1 MKLPFK
7 FTITNEIPLY
17 YLVDTGDVVTTPIL
31 TYLPPTIVDWNTLTL
46 NYKRDMTF
54 LGIIKGYSPQRI
66 RFVKDAAKILRFIK
80 NREGGA
86 EAIGYLGMYLWDP
99 STYQY
104 VFLDYWQFDFSQ
116 SKNYLNFFD
125 CALMEGGLAALIKAY
140 GPNNYVTPLNDP
152 ALAPNFPAY
161 NPMPINALPLTVPPT
176 NYIGTVPNEVY
187 APVPQ
192 LILMDGIPIKGTQQY
207 VTSQPGEFFFLEDIP
222 ESETGAFGT
231 LTVPALA
238 ASSALGDYEGSVGRT
253 NINIMGNHT
262 GVDPILNVCS
272 FLSVGDSNFQFAY
285 NLLFRYRIIT
295 GTHSKTMRLRFRI
308 EIWDGGGVFG
318 GGWGTKRVLPNRGII
333 FEDVPEFMDIGLNP
347 WVERHWVGL
356 SVPFELN
363 PFDIV
368 CFGFSWVAVA
378 GWTGADAKPEI
389 EFRATDTYNPLPAI
403 TMRYSFVPESSVCRA
418 ISHGQLFEYLTAQ
431 MSTNGGALPNAYK
444 SRSNLLNS
452 FRRGSDPGN
461 WDRNPQ
467 ATFFTC
473 GDSLRGLDRVTTVDP
488 FYPPAP
494 VTDAF
499 GNVVN
504 PGDPFDTYVV
514 PAIYTNMNDFNR
526 DLQTDLCGAIGIER
540 TGIGTDVLVVE
551 EMYYFFDDSV
561 VIADLGSN
569 ISDFEMTDFNDYR
582 GSGITVGQTDQQ
594 FDSINGPLETMSTVD
609 IATNMTRVIKNI
621 NWQTPYRED
630 PYGIEGIRANLGNK
644 TNTNSSSDND
654 TVKLAV
660 TGTLPTP
667 ITFLD
672 NTQGLSGYE
681 PGIVSSGV
689 VSVDVLLLQRAVT
702 ALGIVSGLPSDL
714 LTPAVFPYGM
724 YNLSA
729 TPHRKALR
737 ALPWLC
743 SNYRDLLD
751 SLLPITGYKKNIKLV
766 SDLGSG
772 PIAESDWL
780 NVSEVAQTY
789 TPPFSLGPVTIP
801 PAPIPA
807 GRTTN
812 LIWKPHVFSF
822 IGPSIKDLPVL
833 MTPPG
838 TPGGGKMYGKIKFK
852 FKRSG
857 RTAPL
862 AGFVLD
868 VGIVPGTKA
877 AYNYRLLCS
886 PTTVI
891 PDWL

>member
-1 MKLPFK
+1 MQLPFK

-17 YLVDTGDVVTTPIL
+17 YLVDTGDVVTTPVL
-31 TYLPPTIVDWNTLTL
+31 TYLPPTIVNWNTLTL

-80 NREGGA
+80 NTQGGA

-99 STYQY
+99 SNYQY

-125 CALMEGGLAALIKAY
+125 CALMEGGLAALVKAY
-140 GPNNYVTPLNDP
+140 GSNNYVTPLNDP

-176 NYIGTVPNEVY
+176 NYIGTIPNVVY

-192 LILMDGIPIKGTQQY
+192 LILMDGIPIKGTQDY
-207 VTSQPGEFFFLEDIP
+207 VTAQPGETIMLTDP
-222 ESETGAFGT
+222 SDTGTTPA
-231 LTVPALA
+231 TVTVIGMPA
-238 ASSALGDYEGSVGRT
+238 SNALGDYEGSVGRT
-253 NINIMGNHT
+253 NINITGNHT
-262 GVDPILNVCS
+262 GVDPILNACS
-272 FLSVGDSNFQFAY
+272 FLVIGKCTVTIDY
-285 NLLFRYRIIT
+285 NLLFSYLI
-295 GTHSKTMRLRFRI
+295 GTVAGTICGLRFRI
-308 EIWDGGGVFG
+308 EVWDGGGVFG
-318 GGWGTKRVLPNRGII
+318 GGWGTRRVLPNDGII
-333 FEDVPEFMDIGLNP
+333 KEDAGIVVPGGGYTSPPL
-347 WVERHWVGL
+347 HWVGQ
-356 SVPFELN
+356 SVPIELR

-368 CFGFSWVAVA
+368 SFGFSYEASSHA
-378 GWTGADAKPEI
+378 FISTYHINFPP
-389 EFRATDTYNPLPAI
+389 TSTYNPLPAI
-403 TMRYSFVPESSVCRA
+403 TIRYSFIPESSVCRA

-431 MSTNGGALPNAYK
+431 MATNGGLLPNAYK
-444 SRSNLLNS
+444 SRSNLLNT
-452 FRRGSDPGN
+452 FRSPFAPGN

-467 ATFFTC
+467 CTFFTC
-473 GDSLRGLDRVTTVDP
+473 GDSLRGLDRITTVDP

-494 VTDAF
+494 VVDGY
-499 GNVVN
+499 GNTIN
-504 PGDPFDTYVV
+504 PGDPFDTFVV

-540 TGIGTDVLVVE
+540 TGIGTDILVAE

-569 ISDFEMTDFNDYR
+569 ISDFEMDDFNDYR
-582 GSGITVGQTDQQ
+582 GSGISVGQTDQQ
-594 FDSINGPLETMSTVD
+594 FDSINGPLETMSEVD
-609 IATNMTRVIKNI
+609 ISTNMMRVIKSI
-621 NWQTPYRED
+621 DWKTPFRED
-630 PYGIEGIRANLGNK
+630 SYGIEATRANLGNK

-654 TVKLAV
+654 TVKLEV
-660 TGTLPTP
+660 TGIIPTP
-667 ITFLD
+667 LVVLD
-672 NTQGLSGYE
+672 NWQGMSGYE
-681 PGIVSSGV
+681 PGVSSSGV
-689 VSVDVLLLQRAVT
+689 VAIEALLLQRAVT
-702 ALGIVSGLPSDL
+702 ALGITSGLPSDL

-743 SNYRDLLD
+743 SNYRDLLT

-780 NVSEVAQTY
+780 NVSDAPQTY
-789 TPPFSLGPVTIP
+789 IPPFSLGPVTIP
-801 PAPIPA
+801 APPIPA

-812 LIWKPHVFSF
+812 MIWKPFVFSF
-822 IGPSIKDLPVL
+822 IGPPIKDLPVL

-838 TPGGGKMYGKIKFK
+838 TPGGGKMYGKIQFK

-868 VGIVPGTKA
+868 VGIMPGTKA

-886 PTTVI
+886 PTVDI